1 MDNWTDI
8 GIILKME
15 RRGEKGN
22 LLNILTNDHGRH
34 MGWFNNFNK
43 KQYLIQPGDL
53 VSVSWSSRISNQLG
67 FFKIELIETTV
78 GKIFSD
84 KIRLDIISSFCSL
97 NSFILPEREKCS
109 FFFQKSKTFLKE
121 IISNSSNNE
130 VLKLYVFWELD
141 LLNEVGTPLNFS
153 ECTVSGDKK
162 NLKFVSPKSGNA
174 VGGSFAGKYENKL
187 LKLPFFLGGVDVINN
202 NENDDICS
210 GLKLTLFFIK
220 KFLDTFDF
228 NNLTQLL
235 FARIRLQNNLK

>member
-8 GIILKME
+8 GIILKIE

-78 GKIFSD
+78 GKIFND

-174 VGGSFAGKYENKL
+174 VGSSFAGKYENKL

>member
-8 GIILKME
+8 GIILKIE
-15 RRGEKGN
+15 KRGEKGN
-22 LLNILTNDHGRH
+22 LLNILTNNHGRH

-43 KQYLIQPGDL
+43 KNLLIQPGDL

-97 NSFILPEREKCS
+97 TSFILAEREKCS
-109 FFFQKSKTFLKE
+109 LFFQKSKTFLKE
-121 IISNSSNNE
+121 ISFNPSNNE
-130 VLKLYVFWELD
+130 VLKLYVFWEID
-141 LLNEVGTPLNFS
+141 LLTELGIPLNFN
-153 ECTVSGDKK
+153 ECIVSGEKQ
-162 NLKFVSPKSGNA
+162 NLKYVSPKSGNA
-174 VGGSFAGKYENKL
+174 VGSSFAGKYENKL
-187 LKLPFFLGGVDVINN
+187 LKLPFFLGGVNVIND
-202 NENDDICS
+202 NENDDICFGFS
-210 GLKLTLFFIK
+210 LTLFFIK

-228 NNLTQLL
+228 NNLTKLL

>member
-1 MDNWTDI
+1 MDNWSDI
-8 GIILKME
+8 GIILKIE
-15 RRGEKGN
+15 KRGEKGN
-22 LLNILTNDHGRH
+22 LLNVLTNNHGRH

-53 VSVSWSSRISNQLG
+53 VNVSWSSRISNQLG

-78 GKIFSD
+78 GKIFND

-97 NSFILPEREKCS
+97 TSFILPEREICS
-109 FFFQKSKTFLKE
+109 FFFKRSNTFLKE
-121 IISNSSNNE
+121 ITSNLSNNE

-162 NLKFVSPKSGNA
+162 NLKYVSPKSGNA
-174 VGGSFAGKYENKL
+174 VGSSFAGKYENRL
-187 LKLPFFLGGVDVINN
+187 LKLPFFLGGVNVINN

-210 GLKLTLFFIK
+210 GLSLTLFFIK

-228 NNLTQLL
+228 NNLTKLL
-235 FARIRLQNNLK
+235 FARIRLQNNFK

>member
-8 GIILKME
+8 GIILKIE
-15 RRGEKGN
+15 RRGERGN

>member
-8 GIILKME
+8 GIILKIE

-97 NSFILPEREKCS
+97 NSFILPEREICS
-109 FFFQKSKTFLKE
+109 FFFQKSKSFLKE

-202 NENDDICS
+202 NENDYIYS
-210 GLKLTLFFIK
+210 GLSLTLFFIK

-228 NNLTQLL
+228 NNLTKLL
-235 FARIRLQNNLK
+235 FARIRLQNNFK

>member
-8 GIILKME
+8 GIILKIE
-15 RRGEKGN
+15 KRGEKGN
-22 LLNILTNDHGRH
+22 LLNVLTNNHGRY

-78 GKIFSD
+78 GKIFND

-121 IISNSSNNE
+121 IISKPSNNE

-141 LLNEVGTPLNFS
+141 LLNEVGAPLNFS

-174 VGGSFAGKYENKL
+174 VGSSFAGKYENKL

-210 GLKLTLFFIK
+210 GLRLTLFFIK

-235 FARIRLQNNLK
+235 FARTRLQNNLK

>member
-8 GIILKME
+8 GIILKID

-22 LLNILTNDHGRH
+22 LLNILTNNHGRH

-43 KQYLIQPGDL
+43 KQLLIQPGDL

-78 GKIFSD
+78 GKIFNN
-84 KIRLDIISSFCSL
+84 KIKLDMISSFCSL
-97 NSFILPEREKCS
+97 TSFILPEREKCS
-109 FFFQKSKTFLKE
+109 LFFQKSKTFLKQ
-121 IISNSSNNE
+121 IPFNPSNNE
-130 VLKLYVFWELD
+130 VLKLYIYWELD
-141 LLNEVGTPLNFS
+141 LLNEIGTPLNFS

-162 NLKFVSPKSGNA
+162 NLKYISPKSGNA
-174 VGGSFAGKYENKL
+174 VGSSFAGIYENKL
-187 LKLPFFLGGVDVINN
+187 LKLPFFLGGVDVIND

>member
-8 GIILKME
+8 GIILKIE
-15 RRGEKGN
+15 RRGERGN

-235 FARIRLQNNLK
+235 FARTRLQNNLK

>member
-8 GIILKME
+8 GIILKIQ

-22 LLNILTNDHGRH
+22 LLNIITNDHGRH

-78 GKIFSD
+78 GKILND

-121 IISNSSNNE
+121 ITSNPSSND

-141 LLNEVGTPLNFS
+141 LLNEIGTPLNFS

-174 VGGSFAGKYENKL
+174 VGSSFAGKYEDKL
-187 LKLPFFLGGVDVINN
+187 LKLPFFLGGVNVINN
-202 NENDDICS
+202 NEKDDICS
-210 GLKLTLFFIK
+210 GLRLTLYFIK

>member
-8 GIILKME
+8 GIILKIE
-15 RRGEKGN
+15 KRGEKGN
-22 LLNILTNDHGRH
+22 LLNILTNNHGRH

-78 GKIFSD
+78 GKIFND

-97 NSFILPEREKCS
+97 TSFILPEREKCP
-109 FFFQKSKTFLKE
+109 FFFQKSKTLLKE
-121 IISNSSNNE
+121 IPINPSNNE
-130 VLKLYVFWELD
+130 VLKLYIFWELD

-162 NLKFVSPKSGNA
+162 NLKYVSPKSGNA
-174 VGGSFAGKYENKL
+174 VGSSFAGKYENRL
-187 LKLPFFLGGVDVINN
+187 LKLPFFLGGVNVINN

-210 GLKLTLFFIK
+210 GLSLTLFFIK

-228 NNLTQLL
+228 NNLTKLL
-235 FARIRLQNNLK
+235 FARIRLQNNFK

>member
-1 MDNWTDI
+1 M
-8 GIILKME
+8 
-15 RRGEKGN
+15 
-22 LLNILTNDHGRH
+22 
-34 MGWFNNFNK
+34 
-43 KQYLIQPGDL
+43 
-53 VSVSWSSRISNQLG
+53 
-67 FFKIELIETTV
+67 
-78 GKIFSD
+78 
-84 KIRLDIISSFCSL
+84 
-97 NSFILPEREKCS
+97 S
-109 FFFQKSKTFLKE
+109 FFFQKSKIFLKE
-121 IISNSSNNE
+121 IPINSSNNE
-130 VLKLYVFWELD
+130 VLKLYIFWELD

>member
-8 GIILKME
+8 GIILKIE
-15 RRGEKGN
+15 KRGEKGN
-22 LLNILTNDHGRH
+22 LLNVLTNNHGRH

-78 GKIFSD
+78 GKIFND

-97 NSFILPEREKCS
+97 TSFILPERENCP

-121 IISNSSNNE
+121 IPINPSNNE
-130 VLKLYVFWELD
+130 VLKLYIFWELD

-153 ECTVSGDKK
+153 ECTISGDKK
-162 NLKFVSPKSGNA
+162 KDHPIAAARRSMRINGLIGL
-174 VGGSFAGKYENKL
+174 L
-187 LKLPFFLGGVDVINN
+187 LKTSLVWFKDESDGLATTFREVD
-202 NENDDICS
+202 
-210 GLKLTLFFIK
+210 
-220 KFLDTFDF
+220 
-228 NNLTQLL
+228 NNLSQAIEIAESFKL
-235 FARIRLQNNLK
+235 FEGSRYE